1 MAARASRRFASPVA
15 CGGAPDEACMQDRCG
30 ALSHLTVR
38 VRLPPGERP
47 SGRPNNSRMPTPE
60 PAIDQRIMK
69 ALSHPLRV
77 RMLTLLNQKVSSPS
91 ELAHD
96 LDEPLGNVSY
106 HMRFLADLKMV
117 KLVRTEPRRG
127 AVEHYYQALEPP
139 QVSGDDWAQLPA
151 SLRRTLSDGVV
162 GQIAKDLSG
171 AAKSGGFD
179 RENMHVSRHA
189 MVLDQEGWD
198 ELSAL
203 LTDLQHRVRSIQ
215 DESSDRLSRAG
226 DGGGIP
232 TALAMIQFEG
242 GTSAG

>member
-1 MAARASRRFASPVA
+1 
-15 CGGAPDEACMQDRCG
+15 
-30 ALSHLTVR
+30 
-38 VRLPPGERP
+38 
-47 SGRPNNSRMPTPE
+47 MPTQE
-60 PAIDQRIMK
+60 PAVDQRIMK

-91 ELAHD
+91 ELAD
-96 LDEPLGNVSY
+96 ELGEPLGNVSY

-151 SLRRTLSDGVV
+151 SLRRTLSDGVL

-171 AAKSGGFD
+171 AAKTGGFD
-179 RENMHVSRHA
+179 RDNMHVSRHA

-203 LTDLQHRVRSIQ
+203 LADVQQRARAIQ
-215 DESSDRLSRAG
+215 DRSAKRLKKTR
-226 DGGGIP
+226 DGAAIS
-232 TALAMIQFEG
+232 TSLALMQFEG
-242 GTSAG
+242 GTPEPTRRARKK

>member
-1 MAARASRRFASPVA
+1 
-15 CGGAPDEACMQDRCG
+15 
-30 ALSHLTVR
+30 
-38 VRLPPGERP
+38 
-47 SGRPNNSRMPTPE
+47 MPTQE
-60 PAIDQRIMK
+60 PAVDQRIMK

-91 ELAHD
+91 ELAD
-96 LDEPLGNVSY
+96 ELGEPLGNVSY

-179 RENMHVSRHA
+179 RENMHVSRNA

-203 LTDLQHRVRSIQ
+203 LADVQQRARAIQ
-215 DESSDRLSRAG
+215 DQSAKRLKKTR
-226 DGGGIP
+226 DGSTIP
-232 TALAMIQFEG
+232 TALALMQFEG
-242 GTSAG
+242 GAPEPARRPRKK

>member
-1 MAARASRRFASPVA
+1 
-15 CGGAPDEACMQDRCG
+15 
-30 ALSHLTVR
+30 
-38 VRLPPGERP
+38 
-47 SGRPNNSRMPTPE
+47 MPTQE
-60 PAIDQRIMK
+60 PAVDQRIMK

-91 ELAHD
+91 ELAD
-96 LDEPLGNVSY
+96 ELGEPLGNVSY

-151 SLRRTLSDGVV
+151 SLRRTLSDGVL

-198 ELSAL
+198 ELSAVL
-203 LTDLQHRVRSIQ
+203 ADVQQRARAIQ
-215 DESSDRLSRAG
+215 DKSAKRLKKSPDGAG
-226 DGGGIP
+226 IR
-232 TALAMIQFEG
+232 TALALMQFEG
-242 GTSAG
+242 GTPDPTRRARKK